1 MDLAHIR
8 NFSIIAHIDH
18 GKSTV
23 ADRLLEMT
31 HTISK
36 REMSEQFLDSMD
48 LERER
53 GITIKAHPIRMLYQA
68 GDGGE
73 YELNLLDT
81 PGHVDFSYEV
91 SRSVAASEGALLI
104 VDASQGIQAQT
115 LANVYLAMEHDL
127 TLVPVV
133 NKIDLPGA
141 EPDRVAT
148 ELCQAFGFKPEEVLR
163 ISAKAGIGIKELL
176 EAIVHR
182 VPSPTGDIDAP
193 LRALIFDSKYDPYKG
208 VIISCRVMDGSVKMG
223 GKLRMMASGAVVD
236 PLEIGAFKPGFF
248 PIGFLQTGEVGY
260 IATGLKQLEETRV
273 GDTVTLDARP
283 ATEALP
289 GYKPLKPMVFAGL
302 FPVQGTDYLLLRE
315 ALDKLKLNDAALHFE
330 PESSQALGFGFRC
343 GFLGLLHM
351 EIVQDR
357 LEREYDLDILATAPS
372 VAYRVIGNKGEIIEI
387 DNPAE
392 LPDPGQYRGLQEP
405 WVEANIVVP
414 SRFIGA
420 MMDIVSTRRG
430 VFQRMEYL
438 DTRTGQTGQE
448 PTTQEPSQDP
458 RVLLSYQVP
467 MAEILVDF
475 YDQIKS
481 RSQGYASLDYTLL
494 DFRTGALVKLEI
506 LINLKAIDSLSLIVH
521 KDVAYHRGKEMV
533 EKLRVLIP
541 RQMFDVPIQAAIG
554 SKVIARETI
563 HAMRKNV
570 IAKCY
575 GGDITR
581 KMKLLHKQAEGKKR
595 MKMVGQV
602 EIPQEA
608 FLAILKLNK

>member
-1 MDLAHIR
+1 MNLSHIR

-23 ADRLLEMT
+23 ADRLLEIT

-53 GITIKAHPIRMLYQA
+53 GITIKAHPIRMLYHA
-68 GDGGE
+68 KDGDD

-91 SRSVAASEGALLI
+91 SRSVAACEGALLV

-115 LANVYLAMEHDL
+115 LANVYLALEHDL
-127 TLVPVV
+127 TLIPVV

-141 EPDRVAT
+141 EPDRVAS
-148 ELCQAFGFKPEEVLR
+148 ELCDAFGFMPEDVLR
-163 ISAKAGIGIKELL
+163 ISAKAGIGIQELL
-176 EAIVHR
+176 EAIVKR
-182 VPSPTGDIDAP
+182 VPEPSGNPQAP
-193 LRALIFDSKYDPYKG
+193 LRALVFDSKYDQYKG
-208 VIISCRVMDGSVKMG
+208 VIMSCRVIDGSLKMG
-223 GKLRMMASGAVVD
+223 DRLRMMATATVVE

-248 PIGFLQTGEVGY
+248 PTGFLQTGEVGY
-260 IATGLKQLEETRV
+260 VATGLKSLEETRV
-273 GDTVTLDARP
+273 GDTVTQDNNP
-283 ATEALP
+283 AATALP
-289 GYKPLKPMVFAGL
+289 GYKALKPMVFAGL
-302 FPVQGTDYLLLRE
+302 FPLEGTDYLLLRE
-315 ALDKLKLNDAALHFE
+315 ALEKLKLNDAALHFE
-330 PESSQALGFGFRC
+330 PESSMALGFGFRC

-351 EIVQDR
+351 EIVQNR
-357 LEREYDLDILATAPS
+357 LEREYNLEILATAPS
-372 VAYRVIGNKGEIIEI
+372 VAYRVVLTNGATLEV

-392 LPDPGQYRGLQEP
+392 LPNPTEYKAIQEP

-414 SRFIGA
+414 SRFVGA
-420 MMDIVSTRRG
+420 MMDIVSGRRG
-430 VFQRMEYL
+430 VFKRMEYL
-438 DTRTGQTGQE
+438 DHKEAKDTSH
-448 PTTQEPSQDP
+448 QEPSQDP
-458 RVLLSYQVP
+458 RVLLAYEIP
-467 MAEILVDF
+467 LAEILIEF

-481 RSQGYASLDYTLL
+481 RSQGYASLDYTIL
-494 DFRTGALVKLEI
+494 DFRAGQLVKLDI
-506 LINLKAIDSLSLIVH
+506 LIAQKPVDSLSFIVH
-521 KDVAYHRGKEMV
+521 KDRAYHQGREMAS
-533 EKLRVLIP
+533 KLRELIP
-541 RQMFDVPIQAAIG
+541 RQMFEVAIQAAIG

-563 HAMRKNV
+563 AAMRKNV
-570 IAKCY
+570 LAKCY
-575 GGDITR
+575 GGDVTR

>member
-1 MDLAHIR
+1 MNLSHIR

-23 ADRLLEMT
+23 ADRLLEVT

-53 GITIKAHPIRMLYQA
+53 GITIKAHPIRMIYRA
-68 GDGGE
+68 DDGAD

-91 SRSVAASEGALLI
+91 SRSVAACEGALLV

-115 LANVYLAMEHDL
+115 LANVYLALEHDL
-127 TLVPVV
+127 TLIPVV

-141 EPDRVAT
+141 EPDRVAG
-148 ELCQAFGFKPEEVLR
+148 ELCDAFGFMPEDVLR

-176 EAIVHR
+176 EAIVKR
-182 VPSPTGDIDAP
+182 VPAPSGKPEAP
-193 LRALIFDSKYDPYKG
+193 LRALVFDSKYDQYKG
-208 VIISCRVMDGSVKMG
+208 VIMSCRIVDGSLKIG
-223 GKLRMMASGAVVD
+223 DRLRMMATGSVIE

-248 PIGFLQTGEVGY
+248 PIGFLETGEVGY
-260 IATGLKQLEETRV
+260 VATGLKSLEETRV
-273 GDTVTLDARP
+273 GDTVTQDNRP
-283 ATEALP
+283 AEAALP
-289 GYKPLKPMVFAGL
+289 GYKALKPMVFAGL
-302 FPVQGTDYLLLRE
+302 FPLEGTDYILLRE
-315 ALDKLKLNDAALHFE
+315 ALEKLKLNDAALHFE
-330 PESSQALGFGFRC
+330 PESSAALGFGFRC

-351 EIVQDR
+351 EIVQNR
-357 LEREYDLDILATAPS
+357 LEREYDLEILATAPS
-372 VAYRVIGNKGEIIEI
+372 VAYRVILTNGAMQEV

-392 LPDPGQYRGLQEP
+392 LPNPTEYKEIQEP

-414 SRFIGA
+414 SRFVGA
-420 MMDIVSTRRG
+420 MMDIVSGRRG
-430 VFQRMEYL
+430 VFKRMEYL
-438 DTRTGQTGQE
+438 DHKEAKDTSS
-448 PTTQEPSQDP
+448 QEPSQDP
-458 RVLLSYQVP
+458 RVLLSYEIP
-467 MAEILVDF
+467 LAEILIEF

-481 RSQGYASLDYTLL
+481 RSQGYASLDYTIL
-494 DFRTGALVKLEI
+494 DFRAGQLVKLDI
-506 LINLKAIDSLSLIVH
+506 LIAQKPVDSLSLIVH
-521 KDVAYHRGKEMV
+521 KDQAYHQGREMAS
-533 EKLRVLIP
+533 KLRELIP
-541 RQMFDVPIQAAIG
+541 RQMFEVAIQAAIG

-563 HAMRKNV
+563 AAMRKNV
-570 IAKCY
+570 LAKCY
-575 GGDITR
+575 GGDVTR